1 MLSFNAV
8 SNGQK
13 SEIYLNPRYIV
24 RLDKAPAMPGLTLI
38 TYIDG
43 TATYENGCTYVQVEG
58 DLDKI
63 ARRCSGR

>member
-13 SEIYLNPRYIV
+13 SEIYLNPCYIV

-43 TATYENGCTYVQVEG
+43 TGTYENGAVYVQVEG
-58 DLDKI
+58 EIDKI
-63 ARRCSGR
+63 ARRVAGR